1 MRIASNLA
9 LDERVNELRARG
21 VDVLHL
27 GFGEA
32 GLPVHPGLVE
42 ALASGAGR
50 NAYGPVA
57 GGTAARESVAGYWS
71 RRGTPTGADQVV
83 LAPGSKPLLAAV
95 VACEPGDVVLP
106 RPSWV
111 TYASQVELF
120 GRRAVWVDVPAG
132 SGGIPDPAL
141 LPGALARAR
150 AQGANPRLVVLT
162 LPDNPTGLLARPDEV
177 KELCR
182 VAEAEDLV
190 VVSDEIYRDVVFGAV
205 PFVSPADLVPDRTV
219 TVTGLSKSL
228 ALGGW
233 RVGAVRFPDTA
244 WGHALRARV
253 VGFAS
258 QVWSNLAAPMQSV
271 AQYAFDEPADLVRHR
286 DASTRLHGAVATAVH
301 DVFARHG
308 TLDVVPDG
316 AFYVYP
322 DFERHR
328 ERLAAHGI
336 HGGSDLTR
344 WLLEEHG
351 LAVLAGEEFGD
362 DPRGLRFRAATS
374 LLYGQTSQQRTEA
387 LTAPDPLRVPH
398 VAAALDRLGA
408 VVAATVSA

>member
-9 LDERVNELRARG
+9 LDERVNELRASG

-32 GLPVHPGLVE
+32 GLPVHPGLVR
-42 ALASGAGR
+42 ALADGAQR

-57 GGTAARESVAGYWS
+57 GGVAARASVAGYWT
-71 RRGTPTGADQVV
+71 RRGTPTDADQVV

-132 SGGIPDPAL
+132 SGGIPDPDL
-141 LPGALARAR
+141 LPAALARAR
-150 AQGANPRLVVLT
+150 AEGANPRLVVVT
-162 LPDNPTGLLARPDEV
+162 LPDNPTGLLARPEQV
-177 KELCR
+177 TQLCR

-190 VVSDEIYRDVVFGAV
+190 VVSDEIYRDVVFGTV
-205 PFVSPADLVPDRTV
+205 PFLSPADLVPDRTI

-233 RVGAVRFPDTA
+233 RVGAIRFPAND
-244 WGHALRARV
+244 WGRALRGRV

-286 DASTRLHGAVATAVH
+286 DASTRLHGAVANAVH

-308 TLDVVPDG
+308 VLDVRPDG

-322 DFERHR
+322 DFEPYRQ
-328 ERLAAHGI
+328 RLAAHGI
-336 HGGSDLTR
+336 RGGSDLTR
-344 WLLEEHG
+344 WLLETHG

-362 DPRGLRFRAATS
+362 DPRKLRFRAATS
-374 LLYGQTSQQRTEA
+374 LLYGDTAARRTEA
-387 LTAPDPLRVPH
+387 LTAADPLRVPH
-398 VAAALDRLGA
+398 VAAALERLDA
-408 VVAATVSA
+408 VVTATASA